1 MVGEEAAA
9 TAAAEESREHKRGA
23 FSNGITL
30 LPSKPRRLFPRDV
43 SSRDRTRPREP
54 LVRS

>member
-1 MVGEEAAA
+1 VGEEAAA